1 MKMKKEGVRQANHQ
15 IGRMSCTFAACLM
28 ATSLMPASL
37 MAVEAQEA
45 TNTNRPRGERP
56 NVLFAIADDWGWPHA
71 GAYGDQVVQTPTFDR
86 LAREGVLFQHAFVSA
101 PSCTPSRGAILTGMW
116 HWRLRAAANL
126 WSVFP
131 DDLTIF
137 PELLEEG
144 GYEVGCTGKHWGP
157 GKTQSPGRRLAGQ
170 TFANFPDFMHQRD
183 ANKPFFFWL
192 GSLDPHRPYE
202 LGSGERQG
210 IDAARIVP
218 PACLPNVPEVRSDI
232 ADYYAEVQRFDRQV
246 AAALE
251 ALEQAGELDRTIVVM
266 TSDNGMPFPRCK
278 ANLYDSGS
286 RMPLAIRWGA
296 RAPGGRVV
304 EDFVSFVDFAP
315 TFLEAA
321 GLAVPATMNGR
332 SLVSLLQSQAT
343 GQVDPARIETFIG
356 KERHCP
362 AQERPET
369 GGYPCRA
376 LRTRD
381 YLYVRN
387 FCPDRWPA
395 GTPDYQAA
403 TFAGAWLGDCDNG
416 PSKSWLVEHQA
427 QDADT
432 RRLYDLAFGKRPA
445 EELYDLRQD
454 PNQLHN
460 VANQPEYAE
469 IRARLARQL
478 TDRLRAADD
487 PRVVGGG
494 EAFDTYEYLG
504 GAPQHPDFK

>member
-1 MKMKKEGVRQANHQ
+1 MKKEEVHQANDLLRQA
-15 IGRMSCTFAACLM
+15 RYAVASCVVVVWVVTASWTPGAAQETP
-28 ATSLMPASL
+28 ATSG
-37 MAVEAQEA
+37 
-45 TNTNRPRGERP
+45 PRGERP
-56 NVLFAIADDWGWPHA
+56 NILFAIADDWGWPHA
-71 GAYGDQVVQTPTFDR
+71 GAYGDPVVQTPTFDR

-116 HWRLRAAANL
+116 HWRLRAAGNL

-137 PELLEEG
+137 PELLNKA
-144 GYEVGCTGKHWGP
+144 GYEVACTGKHWGP
-157 GKTQSPGRRLAGQ
+157 GKTQTPGRQLAGQ
-170 TFANFPDFMHQRD
+170 PFASFADFMSQRD
-183 ANKPFFFWL
+183 ATRPFFFWL

-202 LGSGERQG
+202 LGSGQRQG

-246 AAALE
+246 AAALA
-251 ALEQAGELDRTIVVM
+251 ALERAGELDRTIVVM

-304 EDFVSFVDFAP
+304 DDFVSFTDFAP

-321 GLAVPATMNGR
+321 GLPVPATMNGR
-332 SLVSLLQSQAT
+332 SLLNVLQCQAA
-343 GQVDPARIETFIG
+343 GQVDPTRCDTLIG

-376 LRTRD
+376 LRNSEF
-381 YLYVRN
+381 LYIRN

-395 GTPDYQAA
+395 GTPNYQAA
-403 TFAGAWLGDCDNG
+403 VFPGAWLGDCDNG
-416 PSKSWLVEHQA
+416 PSKSWLVAHRE

-445 EELYDLRQD
+445 EELYDLRKD

-460 VANQPEYAE
+460 VIDLPDYAE
-469 IRARLARQL
+469 TRTRLAQQL
-478 TDRLRAADD
+478 IDRLRATDD

-494 EAFDTYEYLG
+494 EAFDRYEYLG

>member
-1 MKMKKEGVRQANHQ
+1 MKRAGVHLANVL
-15 IGRMSCTFAACLM
+15 IGRVCFAVVAWVVVADATHVAAQETP
-28 ATSLMPASL
+28 ATSG
-37 MAVEAQEA
+37 
-45 TNTNRPRGERP
+45 PRSVRP
-56 NVLFAIADDWGWPHA
+56 NILFAIADDWGWPHA
-71 GAYGDQVVQTPTFDR
+71 GAYGDPVVRTPTFDR

-116 HWRLRAAANL
+116 HWRLRSAANL

-131 DDLTIF
+131 DDLTVF
-137 PELLEEG
+137 PELLARA

-157 GKTQSPGRRLAGQ
+157 GKTQTPGRLLAGQ
-170 TFANFPDFMHQRD
+170 AFADFAEFAKQRD
-183 ANKPFFFWL
+183 TAKPFFFWL
-192 GSLDPHRPYE
+192 GSVDPHRPYE
-202 LGSGERQG
+202 LGSGEQQG
-210 IDAARIVP
+210 IDSARIVP
-218 PACLPNVPEVRSDI
+218 PACLPNVPEVRGDV
-232 ADYYAEVQRFDRQV
+232 ADYYGEVQRFDRQV

-251 ALEQAGELDRTIVVM
+251 ALEQIGELDRTIVVM

-296 RAPGGRVV
+296 EASGGRVV
-304 EDFVSFVDFAP
+304 DDFVSFTDFAP

-332 SLVSLLQSQAT
+332 SLMSVLQSQAT
-343 GQVDPARIETFIG
+343 GQVDPVRTDTLIG
-356 KERHCP
+356 RERHCP
-362 AQERPET
+362 AQERPEK

-376 LRTRD
+376 LRTGEF
-381 YLYVRN
+381 LYIRN
-387 FCPDRWPA
+387 FCPERWPA

-403 TFAGAWLGDCDNG
+403 VFPGAWLGDCDNG
-416 PSKSWLVEHQA
+416 PSKSWLVAHRE

-445 EELYDLRQD
+445 EELYDLRKD

-460 VANQPEYAE
+460 VIDLPAYAE
-469 IRARLARQL
+469 TRLSLARQL

-494 EAFDTYEYLG
+494 EVFDTYEYLG